1 MGQMQRIGSFEKLFH
16 QRRLYDFHPAERWGV
31 GAAARRGK
39 VRKMTD
45 GFFRVAAATPKIK
58 VADCEQNKNAVA
70 ALMRECEEK
79 NVGAV
84 VFPELCLTGY
94 TCGDL
99 FRDRAL
105 LDGAEKALAQ
115 LLEQTKGMNLLA
127 FVGLPVASGAEL
139 YNCAAVFCGG
149 RLLGLV
155 TKTFLPNYSEF
166 YEARHFSPGP
176 ESGEITLCGQTVPIG
191 GNLVFRCENVPGLT
205 VGAEICEDLWVPC
218 PPSQNLA
225 LAGASLLFNL
235 SASDETIGKAD
246 YRRALVT
253 GQSGRLLCAYAY
265 AGAGAGEST
274 TDMVF
279 AGERLIA
286 ENGTLLKE
294 SEPFTDG
301 LTVADIDL
309 QRLLQERLHMTT
321 WHGGGSAREV
331 SFTLDEPSF
340 TPERKF
346 PRLPFVPDDREDL
359 AHRCEMILNIQ
370 AAGLKTRLAHTR
382 MAHAVVG
389 VSGGLDSTLALL
401 VTARAFDLL
410 GLDRKGIVAVTMPGF
425 GTTKRTKGNAQR
437 LAELLGADFRV
448 IPVGESVSLHF
459 RDIGHDPSVRDVTYE
474 NAQARERTQ
483 VLMDLANQCGGLV
496 IGTGDLSELALGWA
510 TYNGDHMSM
519 YGVNCSVPKTLV
531 RHLVHH
537 AAVTGSDSLRAV
549 LEDVLAT
556 PVSPELLPP
565 ENGEIAQKTENIVG
579 PYELHDFFLY
589 YMLRFGFSPS
599 KIYRMAVA
607 SFAGVYDAATVK
619 KWLREFY
626 RRFFL
631 SQFKRSA
638 LPDGPKV
645 GSVTLSQRGDWR
657 MPSDASAS
665 LWLREIDSL

>member
-1 MGQMQRIGSFEKLFH
+1 
-16 QRRLYDFHPAERWGV
+16 
-31 GAAARRGK
+31 
-39 VRKMTD
+39 MTD
-45 GFFRVAAATPKIK
+45 GFFRVAAATPEIR
-58 VADCEQNKNAVA
+58 VADCEFNRNSVA
-70 ALMRECEEK
+70 QLMRECAARG
-79 NVGAV
+79 VGAV
-84 VFPELCLTGY
+84 AFPELCLTGY

-99 FRDRAL
+99 FRDRTL
-105 LDGAEKALAQ
+105 LCGAENALNE
-115 LLEQTKGMNLLA
+115 LMEETKNLNLLA
-127 FVGLPVASGAEL
+127 FVGLPVPHGGAL
-139 YNCAAVFCGG
+139 YNCAAAVCGG
-149 RLLGLV
+149 RLLGV
-155 TKTFLPNYSEF
+155 AAKSYLPNYSEF
-166 YEARHFSPGP
+166 YEARHFTPAP
-176 ESGEITLCGQTVPIG
+176 DSGEITLCGQTVPFG
-191 GNLVFRCENVPGLT
+191 GGLVFRCENVPGLA

-218 PPSQNLA
+218 PPSEKLA
-225 LAGASLLFNL
+225 QAGATVLFNL
-235 SASDETIGKAD
+235 SASDETIGKAG

-253 GQSGRLLCAYAY
+253 GQSGRLLCAYIY
-265 AGAGAGEST
+265 AGAGEGEST
-274 TDMVF
+274 TDMIF

-286 ENGTLLKE
+286 ENGTLLGQA
-294 SEPFTDG
+294 EPFTEG
-301 LTVADIDL
+301 LTVAEVDL
-309 QRLLQERLHMTT
+309 ERIAQERRHMTT
-321 WHGGGSAREV
+321 WHAGESAREIP
-331 SFTLDEPSF
+331 FTLDEPSF
-340 TPERKF
+340 VPERRF
-346 PRLPFVPDDREDL
+346 PRLPFVPDDQTDL
-359 AHRCEMILNIQ
+359 AARCEMILNMQ
-370 AAGLKTRLAHTR
+370 AAGLKKRLKHTH
-382 MAHAVVG
+382 MTHAVIG

-425 GTTKRTKGNAQR
+425 GTTARTKSNAER
-437 LAELLGADFRV
+437 LAELLGADFRT
-448 IPVGESVSLHF
+448 IPVGESVMLHF
-459 RDIGHDPSVRDVTYE
+459 RDIGHDPETRDVTYE

-519 YGVNCSVPKTLV
+519 YDVNCSVPKTLV

-537 AAVTGSDSLRAV
+537 AAVTGREDLRAV

-599 KIYRMAVA
+599 KIYRMAVS
-607 SFAGVYDAATVK
+607 SFAGVYDAVTVK

-626 RRFFL
+626 RRFFM

-657 MPSDASAS
+657 MPSDASAN
-665 LWLREIDSL
+665 LWLGEIDSL